1 MSGKDRRQFLQ
12 TAGATVAA
20 TSAVALSAQ
29 KASATAKQRLRVA
42 VIGVGSQG
50 TGHLSRFRDMQD
62 VELVYLCDPDE
73 LRLAEAGRQAPG
85 AKLVSDLR
93 RILDDKTVD
102 AVSIATPDHWH
113 APAAIM
119 ACDAGKHVYV
129 EKPCCHNFREGQL
142 LVQAAR
148 RNKRIV
154 QHGTQQRSSRFTADA
169 IQMLREGIIGDVLV
183 AKAWNIQRRANI
195 GREKPSQ
202 PPAGFDYDLW
212 TGPAV
217 EVPFR
222 RNCHHYTWRWWYNFG
237 SGDMGND
244 GVHEIDY
251 ARWGLGVETLPTLV
265 SSVGGK
271 YFFDDDQQFPDTQT
285 AVFEY
290 PSATDNGPRRQLIF
304 EMRLWSRSYP
314 YNVDSGAEYYGTK
327 GRMFLSKRG
336 KLEVFD
342 DRNRRIENP
351 QPASPAHLHQEDHY
365 ADFIDAIQ
373 TNRAPQA
380 EIEDG
385 FRSTALCNLG
395 NLANRLGRSI
405 QLDIDRQVIIGDDE
419 ANSMLARH
427 YRDGGHWA
435 VPKNV

>member
-1 MSGKDRRQFLQ
+1 MSRKDRRQFLQ
-12 TAGATVAA
+12 TASATVAA
-20 TSAVALSAQ
+20 TGTVALSAR
-29 KASATAKQRLRVA
+29 KATASARQRLRVA

-50 TGHLSRFRDMQD
+50 TGHLSRFKDMDD
-62 VELVYLCDPDE
+62 VELAYVCDPDE
-73 LRLAEAGRQAPG
+73 LRLAEAGRRAPG

-148 RNKRIV
+148 KNKRVV
-154 QHGTQQRSSRFTADA
+154 QHGTQQRSSRFTANA
-169 IQMLREGIIGDVLV
+169 VQMLREGIIGDVLV

-195 GREKPSQ
+195 GRMEPSD
-202 PPAGFDYDLW
+202 PPAGFDYDIW
-212 TGPAV
+212 TGPAA

-251 ARWGLGVETLPTLV
+251 ARWGLGVTTLPSLV
-265 SSVGGK
+265 TAVGGK
-271 YFFDDDQQFPDTQT
+271 YYFDDDQQFPDTQT
-285 AVFEY
+285 VVFEY
-290 PSATDNGPRRQLIF
+290 PAATDDGPRRQLIF

-336 KLEVFD
+336 KLEVYD

-351 QPASPAHLHQEDHY
+351 MPKQPAQLRRDDHY
-365 ADFIDAIQ
+365 ADFVDAIQ
-373 TNRAPQA
+373 TNREPRA
-380 EIEDG
+380 EIEVG
-385 FRSTALCNLG
+385 FRSAALCNLG
-395 NLANRLGRSI
+395 NLATRLRRSL
-405 QLDIDRQVIIGDDE
+405 QLDVDRQVIVGDEE
-419 ANSMLARH
+419 ANSMLSRQ

-435 VPKNV
+435 VPKGV